1 VEISNS
7 ITLKRL
13 KTHTV
18 HLTAESVL
26 EPPSCLIS
34 KAIWSPS
41 FHPLPLAAL
50 LTTVQVSFM
59 KMEISRDR
67 ESLLMLHSRFLLRS
81 YAEMPLSQITLLT
94 SKRK

>member
-1 VEISNS
+1 
-7 ITLKRL
+7 
-13 KTHTV
+13 
-18 HLTAESVL
+18 
-26 EPPSCLIS
+26 
-34 KAIWSPS
+34 
-41 FHPLPLAAL
+41 
-50 LTTVQVSFM
+50 M